1 MTRSSPHLCAGTWG
15 ACVSGTRGGVTL
27 QLCAL
32 VATVLLGLVAR
43 GAAAQVDRGSQ
54 SGTQTASASFEYT
67 FEMPGQPALQHMHA
81 AIHMDSTG
89 RVAGTIDY
97 LNRDELSP
105 FCGGVVVGAYA
116 ADGTLLQLFTTPIRC
131 TPAMGANGN
140 NPGEPWRRHFTWS
153 AQLREEYVSRAR
165 ILDVRAVATGD
176 VKVITD
182 DQAREALEKRTSVVS
197 SF

>member
-1 MTRSSPHLCAGTWG
+1 VAAAGAWNRAVRRALG
-15 ACVSGTRGGVTL
+15 AGK
-27 QLCAL
+27 
-32 VATVLLGLVAR
+32 TVLGAIV
-43 GAAAQVDRGSQ
+43 AAAMIAPGAFGQ
-54 SGTQTASASFEYT
+54 SEAATAPATFEYT
-67 FEMPGQPALQHMHA
+67 FEMPGQPTLQHIHA
-81 AIHMDSTG
+81 AIRMDSTG
-89 RVAGTIDY
+89 KLFGTIDY

-105 FCGGVVVGAYA
+105 FCGGLVVGAYT

-140 NPGEPWRRHFTWS
+140 NPGEPWQRHFTWH
-153 AQLREEYVSRAR
+153 AQLRAEYAPRAR

-182 DQAREALEKRTSVVS
+182 KEAREALEKRTSVVS

>member
-1 MTRSSPHLCAGTWG
+1 MAAWVRTLG
-15 ACVSGTRGGVTL
+15 AI
-27 QLCAL
+27 
-32 VATVLLGLVAR
+32 VLLGMAAP
-43 GAAAQVDRGSQ
+43 GAAAQTDTAPR
-54 SGTQTASASFEYT
+54 SGAEPAPTSFEYT
-67 FEMPGQPALQHMHA
+67 FEMPGQPALQHIQA

-89 RVAGTIDY
+89 RIAGTIDY

-105 FCGGVVVGAYA
+105 FCGGIVVGAYA
-116 ADGTLLQLFTTPIRC
+116 ADGTLLQVFTTPIRC

-153 AQLREEYVSRAR
+153 AQLRQEYVPRAQ
-165 ILDVRAVATGD
+165 ILDARAVATGD

-182 DQAREALEKRTSVVS
+182 DQAREALQKRTGVVS

>member
-1 MTRSSPHLCAGTWG
+1 MWVRALG
-15 ACVSGTRGGVTL
+15 A
-27 QLCAL
+27 AI
-32 VATVLLGLVAR
+32 LLGLAAPGV
-43 GAAAQVDRGSQ
+43 AAQVGAGSQ
-54 SGTQTASASFEYT
+54 RDAQNAPASFEYT

-81 AIHMDSTG
+81 AVHMDSTG
-89 RVAGTIDY
+89 RIAGTIDY

-105 FCGGVVVGAYA
+105 FCGGIVVGAYA

-153 AQLREEYVSRAR
+153 AQLREEYVPRAR
-165 ILDVRAVATGD
+165 ILDVRAIATGD